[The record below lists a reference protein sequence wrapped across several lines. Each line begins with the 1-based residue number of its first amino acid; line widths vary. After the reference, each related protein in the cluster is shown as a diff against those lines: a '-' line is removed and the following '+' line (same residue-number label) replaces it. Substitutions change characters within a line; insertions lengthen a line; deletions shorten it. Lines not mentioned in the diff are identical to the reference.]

1 MKSNRILPLILL
13 AGLLPVCLSCTRE
26 ELENP
31 ARKEVSN
38 IPVSLT
44 LSVENMEDG
53 TPGTKAVME
62 PEISGGETIEQ
73 QIKNFVVLQYEGSDE
88 NARLVANPTFV
99 EDVLDYF
106 HTHQVSLLPSEIVK
120 TYVFVVV
127 ANIID
132 PDKELPGVNTTLG
145 SFLRKYYSLGK
156 YDSVFT
162 SGGGNNYLRMSG
174 SAQYTGKIDN
184 FFSIEIPLKRNVAK
198 ITINVTNTTGTGADD
213 GGPHVTL
220 DKVQLR
226 DINAKYYYLT
236 NVGAGI
242 GAAFQDE
249 YSAVA
254 PCRIDKDQ
262 EAFPAAGNEGSPQTF
277 TYYVPANLRGTI
289 VNDAQ
294 YTKGKDA
301 PEGATR
307 FCLYGTYG
315 SENTPISYTYY
326 LGGNLI
332 DNFDLKPNHRYT
344 YNLTLKTKGDAR
356 YDYRIEDMEE
366 VKFHVDANCYM
377 VHPPKAEGQSRVY
390 SIPIRRAATFWNDP
404 GVNGGVYGANQFETD
419 SYSSCKIDANTAWT
433 AEVLWSDFPLT
444 DFFTDPSEFL
454 VKNSGHGYDPTQPTQ
469 DPYFKFKIKNGMRG
483 NVVIA
488 AKLGDRI
495 VWSWH
500 IWITDYNP
508 DQEGLTPKD
517 GSYVYDVEGGQVHRY
532 DNDLFK
538 TEPTETVVGYKNGFI
553 MDRNLGASGSSY
565 DKSLAG
571 ALYYQFGRK
580 DPFFFQTQAGT
591 RYRYYEKGVTLKD
604 LRTVRYLDNGSGYY
618 RVLNYKTGEPVAVEG
633 KAANNIRFSV
643 CNPMLFIYS
652 TDVKGDPTGWTNNF
666 DALASIGDGWFDP
679 QYYSHNGDQH
689 ILEIKK
695 SIYDPCPAGWK
706 VPHNGS
712 FNDIIPNN
720 ENHLIRGYDK
730 VYHNSGL
737 YYYPEGDKNKGN
749 IFFPASSYRSYA
761 GLYSTDYLTNHGRLS
776 TDYSLNEQTGNFFY
790 YNNTESRMFLL
801 RTTYGYPVRC
811 VREYGVVEK

>member
-1 MKSNRILPLILL
+1 MKVNRILPLILL
-13 AGLLPVCLSCTRE
+13 AGLLPESLSCTRK
-26 ELENP
+26 ELDDP
-31 ARKEVSN
+31 VRKEVSS

-73 QIKNFVVLQYEGSDE
+73 QILNFFVLQFEGTDE
-88 NARLVANPTFV
+88 NAILVANPTFV
-99 EDVLDYF
+99 EEVSDYF
-106 HTHQVSLLPSEIVK
+106 STHQVSLLSSEEVK
-120 TYVFVVV
+120 SYVFVVV
-127 ANIID
+127 ANISE
-132 PDKELPGVNTTLG
+132 PTKELPGVNTTLG
-145 SFLRKYYSLGK
+145 AFLRKYYSLTK

-162 SGGGNNYLRMSG
+162 NFRGTSYLRMSG
-174 SAQYTGKIDN
+174 SAQYTGKIDDY
-184 FFSIEIPLKRNVAK
+184 FSIEIPLKRNVAK
-198 ITINVTNTTGTGADD
+198 ITVNVTNTTGTGADE

-236 NVGAGI
+236 NVGSGI
-242 GAAFQDE
+242 GATFQDE
-249 YSAVA
+249 YSTVA

-315 SENTPISYTYY
+315 SESTPINYTYY
-326 LGGNLI
+326 LGGNLT
-332 DNFDLKPNHRYT
+332 DDFDLKPNHRYT
-344 YNLTLKTKGDAR
+344 YNITLKTKGDAR
-356 YDYRIEDMEE
+356 YDYRIEDMKEE
-366 VKFHVDANCYM
+366 RFHVDANCYM
-377 VHPPKAEGQSRVY
+377 VHPPKTTGQSRVY
-390 SIPIRRAATFWNDP
+390 AIPIRRAATFWNDP

-433 AEVLWSDFPLT
+433 AEVLWSDFDLSAYP
-444 DFFTDPSEFL
+444 EFL
-454 VKNSGHGYDPTQPTQ
+454 SKASGRGYDPTDPTQ
-469 DPYFKFKIKNGMRG
+469 DPYFKIKVKQGMKG

-508 DQEGLTPKD
+508 DQEGLAPRE
-517 GSYVYDVEGGQVHRY
+517 GVYVYDVEGGQVHRY
-532 DNDLFK
+532 NNNLFK

-553 MDRNLGASGSSY
+553 MDRNLGASGTTY
-565 DKSLAG
+565 EESLKG

-580 DPFFFQTQAGT
+580 DPFFYQSQTGQV
-591 RYRYYEKGVTLKD
+591 YHYYEKGVTLKNLKD
-604 LRTVRYLDNGSGYY
+604 ERYLNSEGAYY
-618 RVLNYKTGEPVAVEG
+618 SVSNYETGEPVAVEG

-643 CNPMLFIYS
+643 CHPMLYIYG
-652 TDVKGDPTGWTNNF
+652 KGEGYPNGWTDNLV
-666 DALASIGDGWFDP
+666 ALASIGDGWYDP

-689 ILEIKK
+689 LLEIKK

-712 FNDIIPNN
+712 FNNIIAPGDYSIQN
-720 ENHLIRGYDK
+720 YAT
-730 VYHNSGL
+730 VYHNLGL

-749 IFFPASSYRSYA
+749 IFIPALSYRSSDGTYLPNHLTNQ
-761 GLYSTDYLTNHGRLS
+761 GRLWTDYAANNQPQGRA
-776 TDYSLNEQTGNFFY
+776 FY
-790 YNNTESRMFLL
+790 FNNRESRPWTL
-801 RTTYGYPVRC
+801 TTANGYPVRC